1 MKKVIAS
8 ILSLTILFGSL
19 RNVSFAENPPTSS
32 TKQIEI
38 PKNLLDTTMK
48 EETLKKA
55 IENNPHIEARVK
67 DIKEILVLYKSEK
80 DNYKKYTLIRN
91 KISSINEEIKSL
103 EKYKFKEDEINSANL
118 VEQIVDIKN
127 KLKSFKIEKQYLEIL
142 LSTSSKPFTLTLL
155 DICKEVLFLAL
166 FWFLLCFGGENIF
179 NLYKIERSWL
189 GIKSFHIKQ
198 S

>member
-8 ILSLTILFGSL
+8 ILSLTILFCSV
-19 RNVSFAENPPTSS
+19 RNISFAEETQTSS
-32 TKQIEI
+32 VVQQ
-38 PKNLLDTTMK
+38 KNPQNQLDTNL
-48 EETLKKA
+48 EETVKKA
-55 IENNPHIEARVK
+55 IEKNPHIEARVK

-103 EKYKFKEDEINSANL
+103 EKYKFKEDEINSANP

-127 KLKSFKIEKQYLEIL
+127 KLKSFKFEKQYLEIL
-142 LSTSSKPFTLTLL
+142 LRTLPKPFILRLS
-155 DICKEVLFLAL
+155 DICKNVSYFAL
-166 FWFLLCFGGENIF
+166 FCFLFCFGGENIF

-189 GIKSFHIKQ
+189 GIKSFHIK
-198 S
+198 

>member
-19 RNVSFAENPPTSS
+19 RNVSFAENPPISS
-32 TKQIEI
+32 IKQTEI
-38 PKNLLDTTMK
+38 PKSLLDTTMK
-48 EETLKKA
+48 KETLKKS

-67 DIKEILVLYKSEK
+67 DIKELLEKYKSEK

-103 EKYKFKEDEINSANL
+103 KKYKFKEDEINSANL

-155 DICKEVLFLAL
+155 DICKEVLFLVL

-189 GIKSFHIKQ
+189 GIKSFHIK
-198 S
+198 

>member
-1 MKKVIAS
+1 MMRKVIAS

-19 RNVSFAENPPTSS
+19 RNVSFAESPPISS
-32 TKQIEI
+32 IKQTEI
-38 PKNLLDTTMK
+38 PKSLLDTTMK

-155 DICKEVLFLAL
+155 DICKEVSFLAL

-189 GIKSFHIKQ
+189 GIKSIHIK
-198 S
+198 